1 MNVLKT
7 LHTQTF
13 RCASDYVPTTYNSQ
27 KHTVYHQPE
36 TDEPLLSL
44 YIIKFGSESG
54 QRRRRRRRSTRKM
67 NLTKTKIGLTACYHF
82 TIPE

>member
-54 QRRRRRRRSTRKM
+54 QRRRRRHPLDEKLYLQPKSDY
-67 NLTKTKIGLTACYHF
+67 NCYQSHV
-82 TIPE
+82 